1 MLCAI
6 DLKDVYFFEKMG
18 RKVNAVFRDKKI
30 EYYGSLYQLEEIIK
44 SRKFVRCHQSYIV
57 NCEKVLMVDKDE
69 IVFKDIVSTIYVSE
83 KYKNDL
89 IGRIEKAVST

>member
-1 MLCAI
+1 
-6 DLKDVYFFEKMG
+6 
-18 RKVNAVFRDKKI
+18 
-30 EYYGSLYQLEEIIK
+30 
-44 SRKFVRCHQSYIV
+44 
-57 NCEKVLMVDKDE
+57 MVDKDE